1 MEKRL
6 LSPMK
11 TRLLFSLLMAGWL
24 IQAHA
29 ADIPETRPPD
39 DPTAPSDLWDRLR
52 NGFSLSQ
59 PEDSGNV
66 QQMEAWY
73 EDHPK
78 SIETLAERSKRYL
91 YYIVGEVENRGMPAE
106 IALVPMIESGFNP
119 LVYSRYHAAG
129 LWQLLPGTGRNFGLR
144 SNKGYDGRRDIIA
157 ATDAALKYL
166 AYLHSLFGDWEL
178 ALAAYNAGE
187 GTVSKALHRN
197 RENGLETDFASL
209 NLPNETRNFY
219 TRLIALRNILS
230 DPARFGLDLAPIPD
244 KPYFSEIRTRQN
256 IDIRLA
262 AHLAEIPVSEFVALN
277 PGATRQVWPAKEA
290 KSILLPSDN
299 AEIFASN
306 LEAMPPASSPK
317 QGKKRMLY
325 HVRKDDTL
333 LAIAHRFGVSAT
345 DIERWNRT
353 VSARNLRIGAK
364 IVLFPE
370 K

>member
-1 MEKRL
+1 MKLRL
-6 LSPMK
+6 LI
-11 TRLLFSLLMAGWL
+11 SLLMAGWL

-29 ADIPETRPPD
+29 ADVPAPILPD

-59 PEDSGNV
+59 QEDSGNV
-66 QQMEAWY
+66 QQMETWY

-91 YYIVGEVENRGMPAE
+91 YYIVGEVEDRGMPAE

-129 LWQLLPGTGRNFGLR
+129 LWQLLPGTGRHFGLR
-144 SNKGYDGRRDIIA
+144 SDKGYDGRRDIIA
-157 ATDAALKYL
+157 ATNAALKYL
-166 AYLHSLFGDWEL
+166 TYLHTLFGDWAL

-187 GTVSKALHRN
+187 GTVSKALHKN
-197 RENGLETDFASL
+197 QENGLETDFASL
-209 NLPNETRNFY
+209 DLPAETRNFY
-219 TRLIALRNILS
+219 TRLIALRNILN
-230 DPARFGLDLAPIPD
+230 DPAKFGLDLAPIPD

-262 AHLAEIPVSEFVALN
+262 AHLAEIPVAEFVALN
-277 PGATRQVWPAKEA
+277 PGATKQVWPAKEA
-290 KSILLPSDN
+290 QSILLPSDN
-299 AEIFASN
+299 AAIFASN

-317 QGKKRMLY
+317 QGKGRMLY
-325 HVRKDDTL
+325 RIRKNDTL
-333 LAIAHRFGVSAT
+333 LGIAHRFGVSAA
-345 DIERWNRT
+345 DIERWNSS